1 MQKTFFIAEAKSQA
15 TTMYG
20 DYISPARK
28 SRQLDAILAYSGKH
42 TETHVAMFII
52 AKNDMKR
59 GVSNKARF
67 YLMKRVI
74 GVKAISR
81 GVIPVLVKVF

>member
-1 MQKTFFIAEAKSQA
+1 
-15 TTMYG
+15 
-20 DYISPARK
+20 
-28 SRQLDAILAYSGKH
+28 
-42 TETHVAMFII
+42 
-52 AKNDMKR
+52 MKR